1 MGELRDGIARWYV
14 VHTRTGYENK
24 VKTDL
29 EKTVENRNMQD
40 RILEIKIPTEE
51 VVEKREDGKKK
62 VVQRKLYP
70 CYLMVKMI
78 MDNESWYVVRNA
90 SGVTGFVRIEQISK
104 TKPADAGGAVVKVTG
119 VQYRYVNVM
128 NTPLYKSASTS
139 SGRYTR
145 MVKGAKVRIG
155 AYNDTWACVKYD
167 GRTGYVK
174 LSALSVEKPTQ
185 ETEKYGLI
193 TYEECIAMT
202 TKKVKM
208 YKKPEANAKTVA
220 TVAKG
225 LKAVVYAYNEEF
237 AYVKVEEKYGFIALE
252 YLKKVA

>member
-29 EKTVENRNMQD
+29 EKTVENRHMQD

-90 SGVTGFVRIEQISK
+90 SGVTGFVGPGSTDPVPLTDEEVAIMGVE
-104 TKPADAGGAVVKVTG
+104 KVTLKLD
-119 VQYRYVNVM
+119 VQVGDV
-128 NTPLYKSASTS
+128 
-139 SGRYTR
+139 
-145 MVKGAKVRIG
+145 VRITNG
-155 AYNDTWACVKYD
+155 LFDNFEGVVSSIDEEAQTMVVMINMMGKDT
-167 GRTGYVK
+167 
-174 LSALSVEKPTQ
+174 PT
-185 ETEKYGLI
+185 TVDFVHV
-193 TYEECIAMT
+193 
-202 TKKVKM
+202 KKV
-208 YKKPEANAKTVA
+208 
-220 TVAKG
+220 
-225 LKAVVYAYNEEF
+225 
-237 AYVKVEEKYGFIALE
+237 
-252 YLKKVA
+252 